1 MAGIL
6 RPPVHRGY
14 ALPVPFRGLF
24 GRGDPAPAPLAI
36 ERAPASLRAAA
47 LSSVLGP
54 GAVSSPGFEQRAE
67 SHGIDLSLLWVA
79 HGDGQLRAA
88 ALLVPHPGRSALLMA
103 SPPHD
108 HAHAAVVAALVE
120 HVLRASTELPG
131 VRLIQALSAP
141 SEALRSR
148 AWTAGGM
155 RHLASLDYMERPL
168 KPVPPI
174 AATPPPEVRFE
185 PWDPQRRDLLQALL
199 AETYVETLDCPG
211 LAEMR
216 TTEDIV
222 DGHLA
227 AGEHDPSLWTIA
239 WQDGRPIG
247 ALLLAPSHATDSVEV
262 VYLGL
267 APHARGRGLGRALLG
282 HGMELVGDR
291 RERVLALAVD
301 QRNTPAVALYARLGF
316 RTVRRREAFVA
327 HPSPYP
333 ARQPAVK

>member
-1 MAGIL
+1 M
-6 RPPVHRGY
+6 
-14 ALPVPFRGLF
+14 FGL
-24 GRGDPAPAPLAI
+24 GDAAPAPLTL
-36 ERAPASLRAAA
+36 ERSPAAMRTAA

-79 HGDGQLRAA
+79 HGQGQLRAA

-103 SPPHD
+103 TAPHD
-108 HAHAAVVAALVE
+108 HGHAAIVARLVE
-120 HVLRASTELPG
+120 HVLQASVELPR

-148 AWTAGGM
+148 AWTAAGL

-168 KPVPPI
+168 RDGPRVNG
-174 AATPPPEVRFE
+174 TPPTGVRFDA
-185 PWDPQRRDLLQALL
+185 WDPQRRDLLQSLL
-199 AETYVETLDCPG
+199 AETYIETLDCPG

-227 AGEHDPSLWTIA
+227 AGEHDPALWTIA
-239 WQDGRPIG
+239 WQGDRAIG
-247 ALLLAPSHATDSVEV
+247 ALLLAPSQATDSVEV

-267 APHARGRGLGRALLG
+267 APDARGRGVGRALLG
-282 HGMELVGDR
+282 HGMQLVQDR
-291 RERVLALAVD
+291 PERVLALAVD

-333 ARQPAVK
+333 APAATVK

>member
-1 MAGIL
+1 M
-6 RPPVHRGY
+6 
-14 ALPVPFRGLF
+14 PFRGLF
-24 GRGDPAPAPLAI
+24 GLGDPAPSPLTV
-36 ERAPASLRAAA
+36 ERAPAALRTAA

-79 HGDGQLRAA
+79 HGQGQLRAA

-103 SPPHD
+103 TPPND
-108 HAHAAVVAALVE
+108 HAHVAAVATLVE
-120 HVLRASTELPG
+120 HVLEASVDLPN

-148 AWTAGGM
+148 AWTAGGL

-168 KPVPPI
+168 QDGPSFD
-174 AATPPPEVRFE
+174 ATPPGDVRFE
-185 PWDPQRRDLLQALL
+185 PWDPCRRDLLQSLL
-199 AETYVETLDCPG
+199 SDTYVETLDCPG

-227 AGEHDPSLWTIA
+227 AGEHDPALWTIA
-239 WQDGRPIG
+239 WRGDRAIG
-247 ALLLAPSHATDSVEV
+247 ALLLAPSQATDSVEV

-267 APHARGRGLGRALLG
+267 APGARGRGLGRALLG
-282 HGMELVGDR
+282 HGMQLVKGR

-333 ARQPAVK
+333 GRPATVK